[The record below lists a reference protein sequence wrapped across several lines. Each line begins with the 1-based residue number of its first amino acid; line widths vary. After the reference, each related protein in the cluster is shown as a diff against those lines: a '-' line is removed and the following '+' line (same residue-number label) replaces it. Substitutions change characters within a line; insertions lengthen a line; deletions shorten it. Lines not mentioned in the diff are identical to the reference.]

1 MSRKS
6 VPFSAPA
13 KPAGA
18 ARPPPDIVIDA
29 HVDDWVSDRHARGE
43 KGPAAAAPSLTLDLA
58 AERGLVEVLALSLIA
73 PFALGWF
80 WLMRALGGRVRL

>member
-6 VPFSAPA
+6 VPFSASA

-29 HVDDWVSDRHARGE
+29 RADDWVSDRHARGDE
-43 KGPAAAAPSLTLDLA
+43 SRRAASCLTLDLA
-58 AERGLVEVLALSLIA
+58 AERGLMEVFALSLIA
-73 PFALGWF
+73 PIALGWF
-80 WLMRALGGRVRL
+80 WLLRAMMGRVRF